1 MASITKALAHVIQ
14 DENLFVHEV
23 IKTSEAPDQFRS
35 EFTIDG
41 EHPYLYENPAIANH
55 VSGTSF
61 LDVSRQLLKAIT
73 HLYYGVPLANR
84 FVIRE
89 VALDFQRWAKL
100 RVPIQATLEP
110 TIRHKTVLGE
120 MCIAFDGTINFT
132 QEGRKL
138 GTMKGKF
145 MTFSVEVEN
154 KLLSRQYQ
162 QKPLEEAT
170 TECLA

>member
-1 MASITKALAHVIQ
+1 MASITKALAHVVK

-23 IKTSEAPDQFRS
+23 IKVSGAPDQFHS
-35 EFTIDG
+35 QFTVDG
-41 EHPYLYENPAIANH
+41 EHPYLYENAAIANH
-55 VSGTSF
+55 VSGTTF
-61 LDVSRQLLKAIT
+61 LDASRQLLKAIT
-73 HLYYGVPLANR
+73 HLYYSVPLANR

-100 RVPIQATLEP
+100 RIPINAVVEP

-120 MCIAFDGTINFT
+120 MCLTFDGAISFT

-138 GTMKGKF
+138 GTVTGRF

-162 QKPLEEAT
+162 QAPLEEALAR
-170 TECLA
+170 EC